1 MKRFLR
7 PRRSIPEAASA
18 LAIVFLGLP
27 IFPDLLA
34 ATPIRAQE
42 PMGTHSGPTVLRAAR
57 LLDVSSGEMHRDA
70 VIVVRDGRIAAVNP
84 ASVPDVAHDMDL
96 GEVTLLPGF
105 IDAHTHL
112 AGQIGA
118 TSFTDAVTR
127 TEAYGAFNAVKHGG
141 ATLRAGF
148 TTVRD
153 YGGDVTVELGRAV
166 ERGDVLAPRV
176 VPSRNALG
184 ITGGHCDVTGF
195 APGIREGGPEE
206 GVADGPWEVVE
217 AVRYQIKHGAR
228 VIKTCAT
235 AGVLSMEGPV
245 GAQQYTLEELTAMV
259 EEAARHGIKVAAHAH
274 GPEGILAAVQAGVAS
289 IEHGSVLT
297 DEIMDLMIEK
307 GTYLVPTTYLADRID
322 LDLLPPLV
330 RAKAEEI
337 LPLARRS
344 LERAIARGVPIA
356 FGTDAAVFP
365 HGENAGEFG
374 VYVGMG
380 MSELEALRTA
390 TVHAADLLDT
400 PDRGRL
406 AEGTLADIVAVP
418 GNPLDD
424 IEVTRDVRF
433 VMLGGRV
440 VKHVVGGRDMHSPDG
455 VRSR

>member
-1 MKRFLR
+1 MRT
-7 PRRSIPEAASA
+7 PTTVA
-18 LAIVFLGLP
+18 LAIALVAPAALP
-27 IFPDLLA
+27 PINPVA
-34 ATPIRAQE
+34 AQQGGYA
-42 PMGTHSGPTVLRAAR
+42 MHHGMYDGPTVLRAAR
-57 LLDVSSGEMHRDA
+57 MLDVETGEMHTDA
-70 VIVVRDGRIAAVNP
+70 VLVVEDGMITAVNP
-84 ASVPDVAHDMDL
+84 ETVPHSMHDMDL
-96 GEVTLLPGF
+96 GDVTLLPGF

-112 AGQIGA
+112 AGQISA

-127 TEAYGAFNAVKHGG
+127 TEAYGAYNAVLYGG
-141 ATLRAGF
+141 RTVRAGF

-153 YGGDVTVELGRAV
+153 YGGDVTVELGHAV
-166 ERGDVLAPRV
+166 ERGDIVGPRV

-195 APGIREGGPEE
+195 APGVREGGIEE

-217 AVRYQIKHGAR
+217 AVRYQIKHGAK

-245 GAQQYTLEELTAMV
+245 GAQQYTLEEMTAMV

-297 DEIMDLMIEK
+297 EEIMDLMIEK

-322 LDLLPPLV
+322 MNALPPLV
-330 RAKAEEI
+330 RSKAEQI
-337 LPLARRS
+337 RPVMRVS
-344 LERAIARGVPIA
+344 LQRAIERGVPIA
-356 FGTDAAVFP
+356 FGTDAGVFP

-374 VYVGMG
+374 IYVQLG
-380 MSELEALRTA
+380 MSELDALRTA
-390 TVHAADLLDT
+390 TIHAADLLDT

-406 AEGTLADIVAVP
+406 AEGLLADVIAVP

-424 IEVTRDVRF
+424 IEVTKDVRF
-433 VMLGGRV
+433 VMQGGRV
-440 VKHVVGGRDMHSPDG
+440 IKHVMGGRDMH
-455 VRSR
+455 RS